1 MGLPFATTASGTPLG
16 KVCLY
21 FWPSVNSVY
30 SVNNVNSVYIVFTL
44 AGWLHPGPL
53 VASGP
58 RPGPLGEFV
67 MVCDGCLVWC
77 FWFLFFGL
85 LGGGGLVWCP
95 SLVEGFG
102 LGVLGG
108 VWGCSWYLVVLWWLF
123 SLVFWLFGGW
133 VAAVEVLCF
142 LFVVGLVSF

>member
-30 SVNNVNSVYIVFTL
+30 SVHSVHTGKLNYTR
-44 AGWLHPGPL
+44 
-53 VASGP
+53 SP
-58 RPGPLGEFV
+58 RGEWPPPRTPRG
-67 MVCDGCLVWC
+67 VCDGCLVWC
-77 FWFLFFGL
+77 FWFLFSFFGL

-108 VWGCSWYLVVLWWLF
+108 VWGCSWYLVVL
-123 SLVFWLFGGW
+123 
-133 VAAVEVLCF
+133 
-142 LFVVGLVSF
+142 